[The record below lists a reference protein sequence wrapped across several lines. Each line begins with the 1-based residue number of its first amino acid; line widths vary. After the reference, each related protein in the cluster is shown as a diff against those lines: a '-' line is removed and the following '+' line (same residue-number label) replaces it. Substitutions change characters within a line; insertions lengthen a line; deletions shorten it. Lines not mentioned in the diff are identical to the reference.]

1 MTRPVELKWTYDPE
15 TGKTLFR
22 LGKKGAYFD
31 GEPTPAAIADAEF
44 VLRQAKG

>member
-1 MTRPVELKWTYDPE
+1 MKAKLTWTYDPE

-22 LGKKGAYFD
+22 LGAKGAYFD

-44 VLRQAKG
+44 VLRQAKR